1 MREARK
7 KDDLVVLI
15 ATDFEGISEVNDIYQ
30 VLYGYETFER
40 ARIWM
45 TEDVN
50 ATIRGLRAAG
60 AGEIRVVDGHG
71 SGGPNKN
78 ILSDRLERDVNLFQD
93 PMLYKRLLNALDR
106 SVDAIALVG
115 YHAMAD
121 TPDGFMSHTLTLE
134 PRVRING
141 RPVGETFLTAGWGG
155 YYGIPTILVTGDQAL
170 VREASNLIPGI
181 ETTQVKA
188 SPNRQT
194 SYCLPGSRARSMIE
208 RSAELALK
216 KLPNLRPLRVEKPI
230 DVELTLPTVDLAD
243 FIEMI
248 PRSQRLTDKSVSYL
262 ADEYPEA
269 MAFLTVAI
277 TLLEQKRGESLM
289 KKVQKL
295 KGYEDME
302 KHWLEDLFREWISAR
317 PSPQEK

>member
-1 MREARK
+1 VREAGK

-15 ATDFEGISEVNDIYQ
+15 ATDFEGISEVNDIHQ
-30 VLYGYETFER
+30 VLYGYDAFEK
-40 ARIWM
+40 ARIWK

-50 ATIRGLRAAG
+50 AAIRGLRAAG
-60 AGEIRVVDGHG
+60 ASEIRVVDGHG

-78 ILSDRLERDVNLFQD
+78 ILPDRLERDVNLFQG
-93 PMLYKRLLNALDR
+93 PVLHKRLLNALDR

-121 TPDGFMSHTLTLE
+121 TTDGFMSHTLTLE
-134 PRVRING
+134 PRVKING
-141 RPVGETFLTAGWGG
+141 RLVGETFLTAGWGG
-155 YYGIPTILVTGDQAL
+155 YYGIPVILATGDQAL
-170 VREASNLIPGI
+170 VIEASNFIPEI
-181 ETTQVKA
+181 ETVQVKT

-194 SYCLPGSRARSMIE
+194 SHCLPGPLARSLIE
-208 RSAELALK
+208 KSAELALK
-216 KLPNLRPLRVEKPI
+216 KLPKLRPLRVKKPI

-243 FIEMI
+243 FIEII

-269 MAFLTVAI
+269 MAFLTNAI

-289 KKVQKL
+289 ERVQKL
-295 KGYEDME
+295 GGYKDVERR
-302 KHWLEDLFREWISAR
+302 WLEDIFQEWISAQ
-317 PSPQEK
+317 PSP